1 MICVHGPVS
10 ETRCPGERVHF
21 LDVQFR
27 HARTFV
33 PYRNPTGGSIQS
45 EEPCPQGRWWNDR
58 GSVQEHAVG
67 VHSSR
72 TLPTPQLRAD
82 EQLLSRMVE

>member
-1 MICVHGPVS
+1 
-10 ETRCPGERVHF
+10 
-21 LDVQFR
+21 
-27 HARTFV
+27 V
-33 PYRNPTGGSIQS
+33 PSGSMVD
-45 EEPCPQGRWWNDR
+45 DR

>member
-1 MICVHGPVS
+1 
-10 ETRCPGERVHF
+10 
-21 LDVQFR
+21 
-27 HARTFV
+27 V
-33 PYRNPTGGSIQS
+33 PPESMVD
-45 EEPCPQGRWWNDR
+45 DR